1 MWRLAR
7 IAIMWLLAA
16 AVPLQGVAA
25 ATMMHCG
32 SAEHGQFHL
41 HAVVP
46 GHEDGDAADAPTMHE
61 HPHATG
67 VSTHGHSQAD
77 HSDAGKSGLAHS
89 QFHKCSACASCCAN
103 AAVPTQASAFEAVDL
118 ADFFTPFVARSV
130 AAYVTEGLERPPRTF
145 LA

>member
-16 AVPLQGVAA
+16 AIPLQGVAA
-25 ATMMHCG
+25 ATMASCG
-32 SAEHGQFHL
+32 SAEHGHL
-41 HAVVP
+41 HLQRAMH
-46 GHEDGDAADAPTMHE
+46 GHEDADAAGPTMHE
-61 HPHATG
+61 HAHDAGVALHVHA
-67 VSTHGHSQAD
+67 QAD

-130 AAYVTEGLERPPRTF
+130 AAYVTEGLERPPRAF